1 MKRLALLI
9 AVFVTL
15 PAARATAHAV
25 LESTDPGRNRVI
37 ESSPPEV
44 LLRYSEPVEI
54 TFGAVRVFDAE
65 GRRVDSGDARRIA
78 ADEIAVGLEPDL
90 PDGTYTVAWRVL
102 SADSHPLQGGFV
114 FHVGAPGA
122 RAEGIVAE
130 VLPDDEGGVPG
141 WLPAVQRWLS
151 FASLLVLA
159 GSAGFGILVW
169 ARRGPQGEPA
179 EVFARRWRRLLVA
192 AWVGLVV
199 STAAGIVIQGARA
212 TGTGLGNAF
221 SGEVLRDV
229 AGTRF
234 GVVYLLRLGLLAAL
248 AFLWPVIR
256 RRGVGLPR
264 WVVAVGGIGIA
275 ALLATPGIAGHAG
288 VAKPVV
294 LNVVADAVHLEGVA
308 LWIGGLV
315 ALLFLAFPATRRASD
330 RVDVLAPVVSGY
342 SRLATAAVAT
352 LVVAGVYRG
361 WVEVGSV
368 DGLVETSFGVALLV
382 KLGVFITVLALGAL
396 SNRHVRK
403 SINVVTKDTDRGAAL
418 SRIKRLVSIE
428 VAAASVIVGVT
439 AVLVSLPPGRT
450 EAQAAVFTTSVP
462 LGPANL
468 EVLVDPAEVGE
479 NSVHLTATRPS
490 GEPLDIDDVEARF
503 SMAAQDIGPIETDGR
518 KLSPGHFVVQ
528 GRQLSLPGTWTIEVV
543 AVVDEVTEER
553 ARIEVEVED

>member
-1 MKRLALLI
+1 VKRLALLI

-15 PAARATAHAV
+15 PAAPATAHAV
-25 LESTDPGRNRVI
+25 LESTEPGFNRVL

-65 GRRVDSGDARRIA
+65 GRRVDTGEARRVA

-122 RAEGIVAE
+122 RAEGIVSE
-130 VLPDDEGGVPG
+130 ILPSDEGGVPS
-141 WLPAVQRWLS
+141 WLAAAQRWLS
-151 FASLLVLA
+151 FASLLVLT

-169 ARRGPQGEPA
+169 ARRGPRGEPA
-179 EVFARRWRRLLVA
+179 EVFASRWRRLLVA
-192 AWVGLVV
+192 AWAGLVV

-212 TGTGLGNAF
+212 TGTGLGDAF
-221 SGEVLRDV
+221 SGEVLSGV

-234 GVVYLLRLGLLAAL
+234 GTVYLLRLGLLAAL

-256 RRGVGLPR
+256 RHGVWLPR
-264 WVVAVGGIGIA
+264 WAAAVGGIGIA

-288 VAKPVV
+288 VAKPVM

-315 ALLFLAFPATRRASD
+315 TLLFLAFPATRRASD
-330 RVDVLAPVVSGY
+330 RVDLLAPVVSGY

-368 DGLVETSFGVALLV
+368 DGLLDTSFGAVLLV

-403 SINVVTKDTDRGAAL
+403 SINAVTDNADRGAAL

-428 VAAASVIVGVT
+428 VAVASVIVGVT

-450 EAQAAVFTTSVP
+450 EAQAAVFTTSIP
-462 LGPANL
+462 LGAANL

-479 NSVHLTATRPS
+479 NFVHLTATRLS
-490 GEPLDIDDVEARF
+490 GKPLDIDDVEARF

-518 KLSPGHFVVQ
+518 KLAPGHFVVQ
-528 GRQLSLPGTWTIEVV
+528 GRQLSLPGTWIIEVV